1 MAEEKLN
8 GFSHIKVGGDSFDD
22 DDEVIVAGIPS
33 NAATEPAT
41 EPEPAPATGPAPAP
55 ATEPEPEPATE
66 STPEPEP
73 EPAIT
78 ATTEPEPE
86 PEPAPAT
93 ESATAKKAKKDDY
106 HETTLEDLESTKMG
120 GMQIVLIIAAIVLV
134 IIAGVY
140 IVTH

>member
-33 NAATEPAT
+33 NAASDSATAPEPEPATAT
-41 EPEPAPATGPAPAP
+41 EPEPAPAAAPAPAP
-55 ATEPEPEPATE
+55 APA
-66 STPEPEP
+66 SK
-73 EPAIT
+73 
-78 ATTEPEPE
+78 
-86 PEPAPAT
+86 
-93 ESATAKKAKKDDY
+93 SATAKKAKKDDY

>member
-33 NAATEPAT
+33 NAATELAPAT
-41 EPEPAPATGPAPAP
+41 ESTATTAS
-55 ATEPEPEPATE
+55 EPEPEPA
-66 STPEPEP
+66 P
-73 EPAIT
+73 EPAAEPESASAPAPEPATT

-86 PEPAPAT
+86 PEPAAK
-93 ESATAKKAKKDDY
+93 SAPAKKAKEDDY

>member
-33 NAATEPAT
+33 NAASDSAT
-41 EPEPAPATGPAPAP
+41 A
-55 ATEPEPEPATE
+55 
-66 STPEPEP
+66 
-73 EPAIT
+73 
-78 ATTEPEPE
+78 TEPEPE
-86 PEPAPAT
+86 PEPVPEHEPAPAT
-93 ESATAKKAKKDDY
+93 APASKSTTAKKAKKDDY

>member
-33 NAATEPAT
+33 NAASDSATATEPEPEPEPVPEHEPAT
-41 EPEPAPATGPAPAP
+41 EPEPAPEPTLEP
-55 ATEPEPEPATE
+55 ATEPATEPTPAPEP
-66 STPEPEP
+66 
-73 EPAIT
+73 
-78 ATTEPEPE
+78 
-86 PEPAPAT
+86 
-93 ESATAKKAKKDDY
+93 ATAKKAKKDDY

>member
-41 EPEPAPATGPAPAP
+41 EPEPEPTL
-55 ATEPEPEPATE
+55 EPESAPEPA
-66 STPEPEP
+66 
-73 EPAIT
+73 PAIT
-78 ATTEPEPE
+78 ATTESEPE

-93 ESATAKKAKKDDY
+93 KSATAKKAKKDDY